1 MSRYLTPCKVGL
13 LTLISL
19 YTDSVVP
26 SSATIPVLS
35 FLVSHILP
43 IEPLR
48 RGDEVVSSHHE
59 FAITVDS
66 FRKATIILA
75 SGIPGRTIWDL
86 LLKKL
91 WEINSFDA
99 LHCFFD
105 TLPFLLEK
113 TTEESQNTDEDRAAN
128 SKPILLSRVSPLG
141 AFVRRAQ
148 LEFTRLQFH
157 DGILLWKNF
166 VRYRASTLQLWK
178 RRNPAAGKS
187 SFDSNLNEY
196 HPGMDDR
203 LAGLVYGDITD
214 DARKEPSISTD
225 DVEKLLEYQ
234 VDQMQS
240 VPELH
245 CPLSDLCSFA
255 PQRWETDFH
264 PS

>member
-1 MSRYLTPCKVGL
+1 MSRYLTPSKVCL

-26 SSATIPVLS
+26 STATIPVLS
-35 FLVSHILP
+35 FLVSHLLP
-43 IEPLR
+43 TEPLGS
-48 RGDEVVSSHHE
+48 GDEVLSLHCD
-59 FAITVDS
+59 ITSTVES

-99 LHCFFD
+99 LHRFFD

-113 TTEESQNTDEDRAAN
+113 TAEESQNADEDTAAN

-141 AFVRRAQ
+141 TFVRRAQ

-157 DGILLWKNF
+157 DGILLWKNLVSF
-166 VRYRASTLQLWK
+166 RASTLHLWQ
-178 RRNPAAGKS
+178 RRNPAAGSS
-187 SFDSNLNEY
+187 SFDSNLHEY
-196 HPGMDDR
+196 RLGMDGR
-203 LAGLVYGDITD
+203 LTGLVYGDITD
-214 DARKEPSISTD
+214 EARREPSVSTD

-240 VPELH
+240 MPE
-245 CPLSDLCSFA
+245 DQCSL
-255 PQRWETDFH
+255 
-264 PS
+264 